1 VIKKDVTDCTSN
13 LKVNSS
19 VGLLVERGIDR
30 SCLVI
35 AFKIK
40 CRVGFAF
47 WKLFCGPHR
56 ISISIFKN
64 WVVR

>member
-19 VGLLVERGIDR
+19 VGLLLESEIDQ
-30 SCLVI
+30 SWLVI
-35 AFKIK
+35 AFKNK
-40 CRVGFAF
+40 CQIGCLF

-56 ISISIFKN
+56 ISISILKT